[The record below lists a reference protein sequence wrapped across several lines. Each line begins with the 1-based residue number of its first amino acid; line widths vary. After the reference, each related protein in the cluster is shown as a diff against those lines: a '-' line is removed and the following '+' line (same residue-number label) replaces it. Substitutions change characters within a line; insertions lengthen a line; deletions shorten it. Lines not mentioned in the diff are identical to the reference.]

1 MTATPQWRRSYLK
14 TYSVDVNSS
23 RTPEEGAHSPSLP
36 NRLII
41 IIIFIDELL
50 ICWSDGLAGQ
60 MGAAVKKNA
69 DETEAAADAETSD

>member
-41 IIIFIDELL
+41 IIDELL
-50 ICWSDGLAGQ
+50 ICWSDGLARQ